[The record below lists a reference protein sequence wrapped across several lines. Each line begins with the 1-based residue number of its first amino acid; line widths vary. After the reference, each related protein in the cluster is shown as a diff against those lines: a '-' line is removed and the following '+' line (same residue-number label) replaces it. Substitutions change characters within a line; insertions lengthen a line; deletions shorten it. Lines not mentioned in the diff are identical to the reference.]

1 MAQLIY
7 RVMGPDNQTTFD
19 EIVDCLT
26 RKYGYP
32 PLVDDGTGN
41 YIPNPETRLAWLR
54 RTRKEL
60 ALLDYKEQK
69 RQDAA
74 NNENSGDPGFGG

>member
-7 RVMGPDNQTTFD
+7 RVMGPDNQPAFD

-32 PLVDDGTGN
+32 ELVDDGN
-41 YIPNPETRLAWLR
+41 RNLVPNPEPRLDWLR

-60 ALLDYKEQK
+60 AKDDYIEQK
-69 RQDAA
+69 KQDVKD
-74 NNENSGDPGFGG
+74 NYDPGDPGFGG